1 MLLLSWPWDVSIAL
15 TLFDGYASLG
25 LLWHYVRRQTHTHK
39 KIAEI
44 LSLYLFSLISYEFF
58 KFAVKLALSAPHDR
72 AMAKNGG
79 ELTCDVIEEPTM
91 FCFQEELLRAS

>member
-39 KIAEI
+39 KKSRKYYRCIY
-44 LSLYLFSLISYEFF
+44 SL
-58 KFAVKLALSAPHDR
+58 
-72 AMAKNGG
+72 
-79 ELTCDVIEEPTM
+79 
-91 FCFQEELLRAS
+91 